1 MLRDLIFVEKPDIVL
16 LQETKCTTEDI
27 DRLLPYCWKQG
38 EAISTAATGTTG
50 GLAIL
55 WNTNSL
61 LMENFITTKWT
72 ITVDYRLI
80 GSNKPGHLTNV
91 YGPANPR
98 DKQAFLRNLEYLSNL
113 TRYNR
118 WIVGGDYN
126 LIRSLEEKKGGS
138 RRLDQDSIDFNSLI
152 DNLNLIDL
160 EAINGTFTWTNRRT
174 GSHQIACKLDR
185 FLISD
190 SLMLE
195 GTTLEASILNTPG
208 SDHWPIQLWMD
219 VAATPG
225 KKPFRFE
232 QFWLN
237 HPDFQA
243 KIQDWW
249 REAEVPCGSK
259 MYRFQQ
265 KLKNLKQI
273 LKLWNKQTFGN
284 IFDSQ
289 KQLSE
294 QMRAIQNQ
302 IRAARVNG

>member
-1 MLRDLIFVEKPDIVL
+1 VEKSDIVL
-16 LQETKCTTEDI
+16 LQETKCTTKDI
-27 DRLLPYCWKQG
+27 NRLLPYYWKQG

-61 LMENFITTKWT
+61 LMENFITTKWS
-72 ITVDYRLI
+72 ITANYRLI
-80 GSNKPGHLTNV
+80 GSNKPGHLNNV
-91 YGPANPR
+91 YVPANPR

-118 WIVGGDYN
+118 WIFGADYN

-138 RRLDQDSIDFNSLI
+138 RRLDQDSTDFNSLI

-160 EAINGTFTWTNRRT
+160 EAINGIFTWTNRRT
-174 GSHQIACKLDR
+174 RSHQIACKLDC

-195 GTTLEASILNTPG
+195 GTALEVSILNTPG

-219 VAATPG
+219 VPATPW

-243 KIQDWW
+243 
-249 REAEVPCGSK
+249 
-259 MYRFQQ
+259 
-265 KLKNLKQI
+265 
-273 LKLWNKQTFGN
+273 N
-284 IFDSQ
+284 I
-289 KQLSE
+289 
-294 QMRAIQNQ
+294 
-302 IRAARVNG
+302 